1 MKPTVVFLI
10 AVGVGALAFY
20 GGIQYQKSQVATGR
34 SYSMG
39 QGTGRTGQT
48 GAAGVRRMG
57 NGQQPVSGEILSI
70 DDTSLTVKLADGS
83 SKIVLINTKTI
94 FNKTATVEKTELKV
108 GEKVGV
114 FGTTNTDGSV
124 SAQNIQ
130 LNPQFRIGG
139 AGGNATSSA
148 R

>member
-1 MKPTVVFLI
+1 MKPAVVFLI

-39 QGTGRTGQT
+39 QGIGRAGQT
-48 GAAGVRRMG
+48 GATGTRRMG
-57 NGQQPVSGEILSI
+57 NGQPVSGEILSI

-83 SKIVLINTKTI
+83 SKIVLINAKTI

-108 GEKVGV
+108 GEMVGV

-124 SAQNIQ
+124 SAQNVQ
-130 LNPQFRIGG
+130 LNPQFRTGG
-139 AGGNATSSA
+139 MGGNASGSA
-148 R
+148 H